1 MGLKK
6 IRVAN
11 QTGVLDENTG
21 RNYLE
26 TNLPTISNIPFAYR
40 DDLRVGWNN
49 EFEFQE
55 GANFNTWRIYF
66 KSTPSGS
73 YSGTLYYATK

>member
-6 IRVAN
+6 IRVAS
-11 QTGVLDENTG
+11 QEGVLDEDTG
-21 RNYLE
+21 EYYLA

-40 DDLRVGWNN
+40 DDLRIGWNN
-49 EFEFQE
+49 ELEFRE
-55 GANFNTWRIYF
+55 KSGDNTWRIYF
-66 KSTPSGS
+66 KSTPSGN